1 MKIKSPLRYP
11 GGKTRAV
18 NKILP
23 YIPKGVDLCSPFFGG
38 GSIEIAYALA
48 NPDNRVW
55 GYDLFEPIACFWD
68 ELIKSPDG
76 LARKVQQIKRDF
88 NKEAFMDYRMELK
101 EEFIPCRT
109 TAAKVF
115 AINRSSFSGAT
126 FSGGFSKLSSEK
138 RFTQSSID
146 RVKNFK
152 VPNLSVGLADFKD
165 SISKHKDEFLYLDP
179 PYLLEKGSNTLYG
192 SNGSTHKGFDHDELF
207 ELLHNRDRWVM
218 SYNDSEWV
226 RDTYNNFQIIKMDW
240 SYGMNKSKK
249 SSEVLIISK

>member
-1 MKIKSPLRYP
+1 MKIRSPLRYP

-23 YIPKGVDLCSPFFGG
+23 YIPEGVDLCSPFFGG
-38 GSIEIAYALA
+38 GSVEIAYALA
-48 NPDNRVW
+48 NPNNKVY
-55 GYDLFEPIACFWD
+55 GYDLFEPIVCFWE
-68 ELIKSPDG
+68 ELISNPER
-76 LARKVQQIKRDF
+76 LANKIEVIKKEF
-88 NKEAFMDYRMELK
+88 EKEAFIEFREELK
-101 EEFIPCRT
+101 ENFIPGRT

-146 RVKNFK
+146 RVRNFK
-152 VPNLSVGLADFKD
+152 VPNLSVGLSDFKD
-165 SISKHKDEFLYLDP
+165 TLEKHKDEFLYLDP
-179 PYLLEKGSNTLYG
+179 PYLLGKGSNTLYG
-192 SNGSTHKGFDHDELF
+192 ANGSTHKGFDHEGLL
-207 ELLHNRDRWVM
+207 ELLEGRKGWVM
-218 SYNDSEWV
+218 SYNDTAWIREAYSGFE
-226 RDTYNNFQIIKMDW
+226 IIKTDW